1 MSAVPKTTPGELL
14 IPIVSEEN
22 QKRFPL
28 FIKQSFELCKES
40 KEILA
45 LLQKVLTYIINRIW
59 GSTGLLD
66 L

>member
-40 KEILA
+40 KEILEKA
-45 LLQKVLTYIINRIW
+45 KREVEEFIEKGNKN
-59 GSTGLLD
+59 SH
-66 L
+66 